1 MNIEQQLIF
10 LFSALGG
17 INGALLSIY
26 FLIVKK
32 DKRRSDYFLGAL
44 ILMLSVRTIK
54 SVFLH
59 FNGALFGSFIQAGLT
74 ACLLIG
80 PFLFLYVQSMIS
92 SKEEQSSHW
101 LWHVLPFVL
110 GISIFGWYYPY
121 YEYRPLWYGFIEGI
135 YKQWLLYILLAGYLL
150 LPVFKKVFKGE
161 KLEDHEFWMVNIFA
175 GTFIVWL
182 AYDTSNYTSYIV
194 GALSFSFLLYTDVLL
209 WFYKSRNKA
218 IAKDTP
224 IRYLNSTLSESEV
237 HQHMQALSRLMNQQK
252 LYTEPNLSLE
262 KLSHQLG
269 LSRKELSQVIN
280 QSTSHNYASYI
291 AQLRVEEAKQLLQSN
306 EHQHLKISAI
316 AFDSGFN
323 SVSSFNHHFRKIVG
337 MTAKDYRSQKTQSVV
352 TIKK

>member
-32 DKRRSDYFLGAL
+32 EKRRSDYFLGAL

-59 FNGALFGSFIQAGLT
+59 FNGSLFGAFIQVGLT

-80 PFLFLYVQSMIS
+80 PFLFLYVNSMTA
-92 SKEEQSSHW
+92 SKDQKPIHW
-101 LWHVLPFVL
+101 LWHVVPFVV
-110 GISIFGWYYPY
+110 GISVFGWYYPY

-135 YKQWLLYILLAGYLL
+135 YKQWLLYILVSGYLL
-150 LPVFKKVFKGE
+150 LPVFRKMIKRE

-175 GTFIVWL
+175 GTGIVWL

-194 GALSFSFLLYTDVLL
+194 GALSFTFLLYTDILL

-224 IRYLNSTLSESEV
+224 VKYLNSTLSESEV
-237 HQHMQALSRLMNQQK
+237 QEHMQRLKALMEQQK
-252 LYTEPNLSLE
+252 RYTDTDLTLE
-262 KLSHQLG
+262 KLSQQLG
-269 LSRKELSQVIN
+269 LGRKELSQVIN
-280 QSTSHNYASYI
+280 QSTGHNYASYI
-291 AQLRVEEAKQLLQSN
+291 AQLRVEEAKQLLLSSD
-306 EHQHLKISAI
+306 HQHLKISTI

-323 SVSSFNHHFRKIVG
+323 SVSSFNHNFRKIVG
-337 MTAKDYRSQKTQSVV
+337 MTAKEYRAGKSQSLQA
-352 TIKK
+352 